1 MGSVKKKVDKVM
13 NKVADKIMPKEV
25 AKVMPYVAMA
35 APFLGPVGMLATLPA
50 QALADAKNYGKLNY
64 KKLALQAAMTGL
76 AKTGQA
82 GKATAAEKNFMGK
95 MGGDPT
101 LNPDS
106 FRAPTDAMQFAADNP
121 DAFKTFAE
129 GFKYEPGLEGIGQ
142 RVSDVVT
149 KTGRSMYQP
158 LQFGENA
165 PSISDQLFNMDRAKQ
180 AAFMLGPMST
190 YAGMDALDQMEAG
203 QGGGGTATS
212 GGMSAQALYDD
223 FLQSGRLAGYTDEE
237 INTIYGPYGDM
248 AGGDY
253 QTVNVNRG
261 PRRRQFP
268 GTNYNLFT
276 YANGGRIGFEE
287 GGGLF
292 ERTSQIP
299 EMFTTDELPSDPL
312 SQIVKIGMAVRA
324 PLLDV
329 VEKLG
334 LGAKES
340 ARIVSDLVKQ
350 GYDVT
355 EPIRDVAGD
364 AIADTAKFVKED
376 ARDMGRFMSPTYY
389 ADRFIV
395 PALKGEE
402 ARTDTETRL
411 RKDLSDRG
419 RSSATEERTEM
430 LKQKLFE
437 ETFGKD
443 TQGKSALARP
453 VEIDLGDGMSV
464 DYANGGRAG
473 YAEGDIVSPE
483 QMLDD
488 EELQKKLIMDALFPE
503 GSPGANE
510 DAIADQML
518 NMQMQEMM
526 SPRMGRAGGGIMQVA
541 PGVPAGMEL
550 DYRNTGGFIPMGGPE
565 KADDVPAMLSKNEFV
580 MTADAVRGMGDG
592 DVNRGAQRMYDLMNN
607 MEAKV

>member
-25 AKVMPYVAMA
+25 AKVMPYIAMA

-76 AKTGQA
+76 AKAGQA

-106 FRAPTDAMQFAADNP
+106 FRAPTDAMKFATDNP

-142 RVSDVVT
+142 RMSDVVT

-158 LQFGENA
+158 LQFGEDA

-190 YAGMDALDQMEAG
+190 YAGLDAIDQMEAG

-212 GGMSAQALYDD
+212 GGIGAQALYDD
-223 FLQSGRLAGYTDEE
+223 FLQSGRLAGYTDDE
-237 INTIYGPYGDM
+237 INTIYGPYGDL

-276 YANGGRIGFEE
+276 YA
-287 GGGLF
+287 
-292 ERTSQIP
+292 
-299 EMFTTDELPSDPL
+299 D
-312 SQIVKIGMAVRA
+312 
-324 PLLDV
+324 
-329 VEKLG
+329 
-334 LGAKES
+334 
-340 ARIVSDLVKQ
+340 
-350 GYDVT
+350 
-355 EPIRDVAGD
+355 
-364 AIADTAKFVKED
+364 
-376 ARDMGRFMSPTYY
+376 
-389 ADRFIV
+389 
-395 PALKGEE
+395 
-402 ARTDTETRL
+402 
-411 RKDLSDRG
+411 
-419 RSSATEERTEM
+419 
-430 LKQKLFE
+430 
-437 ETFGKD
+437 
-443 TQGKSALARP
+443 
-453 VEIDLGDGMSV
+453 
-464 DYANGGRAG
+464 GGRAG

-488 EELQKKLIMDALFPE
+488 EELQRKLIMDALFPE

-592 DVNRGAQRMYDLMNN
+592 DVNKGAQRMYDLMNN

>member
-25 AKVMPYVAMA
+25 AKVMPYIAMA

-76 AKTGQA
+76 AKAGQA

-106 FRAPTDAMQFAADNP
+106 FRAPTDAMKFATDNP

-142 RVSDVVT
+142 RMSDVVT

-158 LQFGENA
+158 LQFGEDA

-190 YAGMDALDQMEAG
+190 YAGLDAIDQMEAG

-212 GGMSAQALYDD
+212 GGMGAQALYDD

-237 INTIYGPYGDM
+237 INTIYGPYGDL

-276 YANGGRIGFEE
+276 YA
-287 GGGLF
+287 
-292 ERTSQIP
+292 
-299 EMFTTDELPSDPL
+299 D
-312 SQIVKIGMAVRA
+312 
-324 PLLDV
+324 
-329 VEKLG
+329 
-334 LGAKES
+334 
-340 ARIVSDLVKQ
+340 
-350 GYDVT
+350 
-355 EPIRDVAGD
+355 
-364 AIADTAKFVKED
+364 
-376 ARDMGRFMSPTYY
+376 
-389 ADRFIV
+389 
-395 PALKGEE
+395 
-402 ARTDTETRL
+402 
-411 RKDLSDRG
+411 
-419 RSSATEERTEM
+419 
-430 LKQKLFE
+430 
-437 ETFGKD
+437 
-443 TQGKSALARP
+443 
-453 VEIDLGDGMSV
+453 
-464 DYANGGRAG
+464 GGRAG

-488 EELQKKLIMDALFPE
+488 EELQRKLIMDALFPE

-510 DAIADQML
+510 EAMAEQMY

-592 DVNRGAQRMYDLMNN
+592 DVNKGAQRMYDLMNN

>member
-1 MGSVKKKVDKVM
+1 MGSVKDKVDKVM

-76 AKTGQA
+76 AKAGQA

-106 FRAPTDAMQFAADNP
+106 FRAPTDAMKFATDNP

-142 RVSDVVT
+142 RMSDVVT

-158 LQFGENA
+158 LQFGEDA

-190 YAGMDALDQMEAG
+190 YAGLDAIDQMEAG

-212 GGMSAQALYDD
+212 GGMGAQALYDD

-276 YANGGRIGFEE
+276 YA
-287 GGGLF
+287 
-292 ERTSQIP
+292 
-299 EMFTTDELPSDPL
+299 D
-312 SQIVKIGMAVRA
+312 
-324 PLLDV
+324 
-329 VEKLG
+329 
-334 LGAKES
+334 
-340 ARIVSDLVKQ
+340 
-350 GYDVT
+350 
-355 EPIRDVAGD
+355 
-364 AIADTAKFVKED
+364 
-376 ARDMGRFMSPTYY
+376 
-389 ADRFIV
+389 
-395 PALKGEE
+395 
-402 ARTDTETRL
+402 
-411 RKDLSDRG
+411 
-419 RSSATEERTEM
+419 
-430 LKQKLFE
+430 
-437 ETFGKD
+437 
-443 TQGKSALARP
+443 
-453 VEIDLGDGMSV
+453 
-464 DYANGGRAG
+464 GGRAG

>member
-1 MGSVKKKVDKVM
+1 MGSVKDKVDKVM

-25 AKVMPYVAMA
+25 AKVAPYIAMA

-64 KKLALQAAMTGL
+64 KKLALQAAMTGI
-76 AKTGQA
+76 AKAGQS
-82 GKATAAEKNFMGK
+82 GKALSGEQAFADANPDLYSTTGTAGAPLSPGQSMAMVGDTSLAGTAAGTGPILGASNPMALAEANPAAFETFMETYK
-95 MGGDPT
+95 PSFGD
-101 LNPDS
+101 
-106 FRAPTDAMQFAADNP
+106 RVADV
-121 DAFKTFAE
+121 
-129 GFKYEPGLEGIGQ
+129 I
-142 RVSDVVT
+142 T

-158 LQFGENA
+158 LQFGEDA

-180 AAFMLGPMST
+180 AAFMLGPMTT
-190 YAGMDALDQMEAG
+190 YAGMDAIDQMEAG

-212 GGMSAQALYDD
+212 GGIGAQALYDD

-253 QTVNVNRG
+253 QTVNVDRG

-276 YANGGRIGFEE
+276 
-287 GGGLF
+287 
-292 ERTSQIP
+292 
-299 EMFTTDELPSDPL
+299 
-312 SQIVKIGMAVRA
+312 
-324 PLLDV
+324 
-329 VEKLG
+329 
-334 LGAKES
+334 
-340 ARIVSDLVKQ
+340 
-350 GYDVT
+350 
-355 EPIRDVAGD
+355 
-364 AIADTAKFVKED
+364 
-376 ARDMGRFMSPTYY
+376 
-389 ADRFIV
+389 
-395 PALKGEE
+395 
-402 ARTDTETRL
+402 
-411 RKDLSDRG
+411 
-419 RSSATEERTEM
+419 
-430 LKQKLFE
+430 
-437 ETFGKD
+437 
-443 TQGKSALARP
+443 
-453 VEIDLGDGMSV
+453 
-464 DYANGGRAG
+464 YANGGRAG

>member
-76 AKTGQA
+76 AKAGQA

-106 FRAPTDAMQFAADNP
+106 FRAPTDAMKFATDNP

-142 RVSDVVT
+142 RMSDVVT

-158 LQFGENA
+158 LQFGEDA

-190 YAGMDALDQMEAG
+190 YAGLDAIDQMEAG

-212 GGMSAQALYDD
+212 GGIGAQALYDD
-223 FLQSGRLAGYTDEE
+223 FLQSGRLAGYTDDE
-237 INTIYGPYGDM
+237 INTIYGPYGDL

-276 YANGGRIGFEE
+276 YA
-287 GGGLF
+287 
-292 ERTSQIP
+292 
-299 EMFTTDELPSDPL
+299 D
-312 SQIVKIGMAVRA
+312 
-324 PLLDV
+324 
-329 VEKLG
+329 
-334 LGAKES
+334 
-340 ARIVSDLVKQ
+340 
-350 GYDVT
+350 
-355 EPIRDVAGD
+355 
-364 AIADTAKFVKED
+364 
-376 ARDMGRFMSPTYY
+376 
-389 ADRFIV
+389 
-395 PALKGEE
+395 
-402 ARTDTETRL
+402 
-411 RKDLSDRG
+411 
-419 RSSATEERTEM
+419 
-430 LKQKLFE
+430 
-437 ETFGKD
+437 
-443 TQGKSALARP
+443 
-453 VEIDLGDGMSV
+453 
-464 DYANGGRAG
+464 GGRAG

-488 EELQKKLIMDALFPE
+488 EELQRKLIMDALFPE

-510 DAIADQML
+510 DAMAEQMY

-592 DVNRGAQRMYDLMNN
+592 DVNKGAQRMYDLMNN